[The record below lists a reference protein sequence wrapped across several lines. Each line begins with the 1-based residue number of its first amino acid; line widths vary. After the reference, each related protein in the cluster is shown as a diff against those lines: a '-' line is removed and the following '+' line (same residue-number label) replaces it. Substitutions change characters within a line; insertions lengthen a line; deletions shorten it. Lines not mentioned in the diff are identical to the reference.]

1 VLDDGAGQLAA
12 RFGAVPRAFG
22 AALDPVLDPVLDP
35 AALDPAEM
43 ELAPGAVAVPVE
55 QPSSSPPSSPSNAS
69 SPILVRRT

>member
-22 AALDPVLDPVLDP
+22 AALDPVLDP

-43 ELAPGAVAVPVE
+43 ELASGAVAVPVE

>member
-22 AALDPVLDPVLDP
+22 AALDPALDP

-55 QPSSSPPSSPSNAS
+55 QPSSSPPSSASNAS